1 MILRLKP
8 ISNKFF
14 EKAYESAMSDLNKFF
29 GMNWTYNRPNIYL
42 INNRKDYDL
51 IRGQKTESWMV
62 GYVGNNNVFVLDYR
76 NFEKES
82 CHKYSKEYYSA
93 LIKHELAHIFTQ
105 QKGLYYS
112 HPTWL
117 WEGIAI
123 FASDQLN
130 QYKRPEKLK
139 NFLRFYKIHK
149 DEIGSVYGE
158 AGFAVEFLVK
168 KYGKEKLF
176 ELIKAIK
183 KDMSEADFAKLFK
196 KIYNIP
202 LDYKSFNN

>member
-1 MILRLKP
+1 MIIRLKP
-8 ISNKFF
+8 ISHKYF

-29 GMNWTYNRPNIYL
+29 DINWTKNRPNIYL

-51 IRGQKTESWMV
+51 IRGEKTEGWMIGFVSW
-62 GYVGNNNVFVLDYR
+62 GNVYLMDYR

-82 CHKYSKEYYSA
+82 SHKKCSKEYYSS

-105 QKGLYYS
+105 QKGLHFPY
-112 HPTWL
+112 PTWL

-123 FASDQLN
+123 YTSDQPS

-139 NFLRFYKIHK
+139 NFLHFYKIHK
-149 DEIGSVYGE
+149 DETGTVYDE

-176 ELIKAIK
+176 KLIKAID
-183 KDMSEADFAKLFK
+183 KDMSESDFAKLFK
-196 KIYNIP
+196 KIYGIP
-202 LDYKSFNN
+202 LEYKSFN